1 MARCF
6 RVQVAALMALML
18 ASSAVRAAG
27 VAAPDSTARPLSP
40 PPVVHVH
47 NVVARPALVLAAGG
61 ALAAW
66 AYGQENPD
74 VAAARLDG
82 PVGRRI
88 ADVGN
93 FYGDGFVIGGAAL
106 GLYTVGHLGH
116 HEKTAALGNDLSEA
130 FLFSTAANWSLK
142 AAFHRRRPNGGTHS
156 FPSGHT
162 TAAFCVV
169 PVLGHHLGWKA
180 SVPAAV
186 LATATGLGRIEDH
199 KHYLSDVLAGAALGL
214 ACGDLVTGKGLLPGR
229 ARAIVAP
236 DMVGF
241 AIPF

>member
-1 MARCF
+1 MARF
-6 RVQVAALMALML
+6 LRLGTLVLAATVFACP
-18 ASSAVRAAG
+18 AARAAG
-27 VAAPDSTARPLSP
+27 AAASDSTSRRLLSVP
-40 PPVVHVH
+40 SVHVH
-47 NVVARPALVLAAGG
+47 NVVARPVLVLAAGG

-82 PVGRRI
+82 PVGSRI

-93 FYGDGFVIGGAAL
+93 FYGDGLVIGGAAA
-106 GLYTVGHLGH
+106 GLYAVGHLGH
-116 HEKTAALGNDLSEA
+116 HAKTAALGDDLTEA
-130 FLFSTAANWSLK
+130 FLFSTAVNWTMK
-142 AAFHRRRPNGGTHS
+142 AAFHRQRPNGGPHS

-186 LATATGLGRIEDH
+186 LATATGLGRIEAH
-199 KHYLSDVLAGAALGL
+199 KHFLSDVLAGAALGL
-214 ACGDLVTGKGLLPGR
+214 ACGDLVTGKGLLPGS
-229 ARAIVAP
+229 ARAVVSPGVVGVSVA
-236 DMVGF
+236 F
-241 AIPF
+241 

>member
-1 MARCF
+1 MLRTVLLAT
-6 RVQVAALMALML
+6 LLL
-18 ASSAVRAAG
+18 ASPAAQAAG
-27 VAAPDSTARPLSP
+27 VAAPDPTSLRSWQVP
-40 PPVVHVH
+40 PAHVH

-82 PVGRRI
+82 KVGSRI

-93 FYGDGFVIGGAAL
+93 FYGN
-106 GLYTVGHLGH
+106 GLVVGCASATLLAVGHLGH
-116 HEKTAALGNDLSEA
+116 HEKVAALGNDLAEA
-130 FLFSTAANWSLK
+130 FLSSTAVNWALK
-142 AAFHRRRPNGGTHS
+142 AAFHRQRPNGGTHS

-162 TAAFCVV
+162 TSAFCVV

-186 LATATGLGRIEDH
+186 LATATGMGRIEAH
-199 KHYLSDVLAGAALGL
+199 KHFLSDVLAGAALGL
-214 ACGDLVTGKGLLPGR
+214 ACGDLVTGKGLLPGH
-229 ARAIVAP
+229 ARAVVSPGVVGVSVA
-236 DMVGF
+236 F
-241 AIPF
+241 